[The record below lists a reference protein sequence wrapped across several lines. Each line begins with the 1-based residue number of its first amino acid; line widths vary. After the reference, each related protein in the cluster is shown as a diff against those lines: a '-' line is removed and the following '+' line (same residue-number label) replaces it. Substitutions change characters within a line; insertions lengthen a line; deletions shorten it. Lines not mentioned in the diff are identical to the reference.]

1 MSTTLYPGIAFSPQT
16 TLADNIGAADTIIP
30 VADVS
35 CFPDGPNLATIGTDE
50 TGETV
55 FYAAKTADALSGC
68 QRGVEGEAR
77 TWMAGEPVGRNFTA
91 KDHNDLIDLLGQKQD
106 KFEGKSGQVV
116 GFNAEGKAVPQ
127 EPPVPPNAVT
137 VPGGGEIEM
146 EESLGEG
153 PHTFEFTADDE
164 TAVSAAQVSY
174 DGAAS
179 GLEAET
185 VQGAL
190 DRLSAIKVD
199 VGRVSNPNLLDN
211 WYFADPINQ
220 KGQLEYTG
228 NVYTIDRW
236 QGGQNEII
244 VRVEDGYISC
254 TGTGVNFQQFIRSNL
269 AGQIICMSALCAGNA
284 RLILGYI
291 QNGAYQYPA
300 AADINQESIGLLTL
314 TYYIPVDAIQPT
326 IFLQTRFGTV
336 RYYAA
341 KLELGPVQT
350 LAHKEGDTWVLNDP
364 PPDKALELAKCQQ
377 YQVFGPLH
385 GVKVWDHMNG
395 WCGFYIPTPV
405 ILKRAPTLIGKIQYR
420 VGGNVEDIDYAN
432 NAPGFTLLQN
442 GCYTYMQVPD
452 NANLI
457 IIPQGSGL
465 DSNL

>member
-1 MSTTLYPGIAFSPQT
+1 MSIYVRDADGNRQKIAGVGLPGPAGKSAYQ
-16 TLADNIGAADTIIP
+16 
-30 VADVS
+30 
-35 CFPDGPNLATIGTDE
+35 
-50 TGETV
+50 
-55 FYAAKTADALSGC
+55 YA
-68 QRGVEGEAR
+68 VEG
-77 TWMAGEPVGRNFTA
+77 GFTGTEEEFRA
-91 KDHNDLIDLLGQKQD
+91 
-106 KFEGKSGQVV
+106 VV
-116 GFNAEGKAVPQ
+116 GV
-127 EPPVPPNAVT
+127 
-137 VPGGGEIEM
+137 
-146 EESLGEG
+146 
-153 PHTFEFTADDE
+153 
-164 TAVSAAQVSY
+164 
-174 DGAAS
+174 
-179 GLEAET
+179 
-185 VQGAL
+185 
-190 DRLSAIKVD
+190 R
-199 VGRVSNPNLLDN
+199 SNPNLLDN

-300 AADINQESIGLLTL
+300 TADINQESIGLLTL
-314 TYYIPVDAIQPT
+314 TYYIPVDAIQPA
-326 IFLQTRFGTV
+326 IFLQTSFGTA

-350 LAHKEGDTWVLNDP
+350 LAHKDASGNWVLNDP
-364 PPDKALELAKCQQ
+364 PPNKALELAKCQQ
-377 YQVFGPLH
+377 YQVFGPLY
-385 GVKVWDHMNG
+385 GVKVWEHVGG

-432 NAPGFTLLQN
+432 NIPGFNLLQN
-442 GCYTYMQVPD
+442 GCYTYMHVPD
-452 NANLI
+452 NTNMI